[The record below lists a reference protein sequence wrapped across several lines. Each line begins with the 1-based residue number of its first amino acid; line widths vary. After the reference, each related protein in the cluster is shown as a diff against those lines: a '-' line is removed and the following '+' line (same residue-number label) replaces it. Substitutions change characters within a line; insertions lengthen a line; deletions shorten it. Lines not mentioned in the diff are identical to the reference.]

1 MFKVGTISSISP
13 NCSLPSASPSP
24 PLSLAH
30 PLSLGVRGFCIYTHA
45 CLLSRSL
52 LTHPS
57 RPLTMSCFCLVQVKS
72 QLEALFYTQFDA
84 ELSTFPL
91 ADKFGLGTVS
101 S

>member
-1 MFKVGTISSISP
+1 
-13 NCSLPSASPSP
+13 
-24 PLSLAH
+24 
-30 PLSLGVRGFCIYTHA
+30 
-45 CLLSRSL
+45 
-52 LTHPS
+52 
-57 RPLTMSCFCLVQVKS
+57 MSCVCLVQVKS